1 MSDLF
6 AKIRIIKTQFIEW
19 RTLLVFL
26 CITVQHTTY
35 TLQSQGVT
43 TMTVHTLTCIN
54 LYSRPPK
61 KKKGKIFS
69 PNSVLIITAKRFQAF
84 RACSVI
90 LYAVYFNYNM
100 YQYLLYFS
108 YHCCSAMQ
116 WKLCLLISTL
126 KWKPIIK
133 KHQMFF

>member
-1 MSDLF
+1 MSGLF
-6 AKIRIIKTQFIEW
+6 AKIRIIKPQFIEW
-19 RTLLVFL
+19 RTVLVFL

-61 KKKGKIFS
+61 KKKEKYSPQQCPDYYGKTLS
-69 PNSVLIITAKRFQAF
+69 KHLQHV
-84 RACSVI
+84 V
-90 LYAVYFNYNM
+90 LYAVYFN

-133 KHQMFF
+133 EHQMFFKVYF

>member
-1 MSDLF
+1 MSGLF
-6 AKIRIIKTQFIEW
+6 AKIRIIKPLFIEW
-19 RTLLVFL
+19 RTVLVFL

-61 KKKGKIFS
+61 KKGKIFS

-84 RACSVI
+84 TACSVI
-90 LYAVYFNYNM
+90 LYAVYFNY
-100 YQYLLYFS
+100 QYLMYFS
-108 YHCCSAMQ
+108 YHCCSAML

-133 KHQMFF
+133 EHQKFF